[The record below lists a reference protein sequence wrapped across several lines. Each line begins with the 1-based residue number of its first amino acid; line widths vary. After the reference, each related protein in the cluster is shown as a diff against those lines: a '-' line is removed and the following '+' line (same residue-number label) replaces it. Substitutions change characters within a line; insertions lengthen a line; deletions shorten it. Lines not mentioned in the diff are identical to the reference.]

1 MSGPLAGI
9 RIIDLSSTLMGPY
22 ASQFLG
28 DLGAEVIKVES
39 PQGDVVRDVGASK
52 NNKMGA
58 LFLNNNRS
66 KRSIQIDLKAEA
78 GRDVLL
84 RLIKQADVLMYNMR
98 PQAMERLNLGYE
110 QLKEINPRLI
120 YAGMHGFGAQGP
132 YADRPA
138 YDDLIQA
145 GSGLAHLFSY
155 RDPEGHPAYV
165 PNAISD
171 RVGALT
177 AVIAILSA
185 LCERSTSQQGQKIQ
199 VPMFEAMAHF
209 VLCDHLDGLSFEPP
223 LNQGG
228 YTRQLSAYRK
238 PYQTRDGYIGVLFY
252 TDAHWERF
260 FAATGRAESFAND
273 PRYAT
278 MESRQQHIDEI
289 YAELEAVFIQK
300 STQEWMDLL
309 IEADV
314 PAMPLHD
321 FQGLLNDPHLD
332 AVGFFKTQ
340 EHPTEGTLRTMKVP
354 INFSRTEPQPK
365 RLAPNL
371 GADTA
376 QILKDFG
383 LTDQELHSLAAQGVI
398 NSNQ

>member
-1 MSGPLAGI
+1 MAGPLKGI

-28 DLGAEVIKVES
+28 DLGAEVIKVE
-39 PQGDVVRDVGASK
+39 PPKGDVVRDVGASK
-52 NNKMGA
+52 NKGMGA

-66 KRSIQIDLKAEA
+66 KKSIQIDLKSEA
-78 GRDVLL
+78 GREVLL
-84 RLIKQADVLMYNMR
+84 RLIKQVDVLMYNMR
-98 PQAMERLNLGYE
+98 PQAMDRLDLSYE
-110 QLKEINPRLI
+110 ILSDLNPRLI
-120 YAGMHGFGAQGP
+120 YAGMHGFGAHGP
-132 YADRPA
+132 YSERPA

-155 RDPEGHPAYV
+155 RDPQQQPAYV

-185 LCERSTSQQGQKIQ
+185 LWERTISGKGQKLQI
-199 VPMFEAMAHF
+199 PMFESMAHF
-209 VLCDHLDGLSFEPP
+209 VLCDHLDGLSFVPP
-223 LNQGG
+223 LNEGG

-238 PYQTRDGYIGVLFY
+238 PYQTRDGFIGVLFY

-260 FAATGRAESFAND
+260 FEAIDRADDFSSD

-278 MESRQQHIDEI
+278 MESRQEHIDEI
-289 YAELEAVFIQK
+289 YAELESIFAQR
-300 STQEWMDLL
+300 SNQEWMELL

-321 FQGLLNDPHLD
+321 FQGLLNDPHLQ
-332 AVGFFKTQ
+332 AVGFFEQQ

-354 INFSRTEPQPK
+354 MIFSRTQPK
-365 RLAPNL
+365 PTHLAPNL

-376 QILKDFG
+376 QVLKEFG
-383 LTDQELHSLAAQGVI
+383 LTEAELQSLAAQGVI
-398 NSNQ
+398 NTN

>member
-1 MSGPLAGI
+1 
-9 RIIDLSSTLMGPY
+9 
-22 ASQFLG
+22 
-28 DLGAEVIKVES
+28 
-39 PQGDVVRDVGASK
+39 
-52 NNKMGA
+52 MGA

-84 RLIKQADVLMYNMR
+84 RLVKQADVLMYNMR

-223 LNQGG
+223 LNQRSEERRVGKESD
-228 YTRQLSAYRK
+228 THMS
-238 PYQTRDGYIGVLFY
+238 RDGYIGGLFY

-260 FAATGRAESFAND
+260 FAATGRGGWVSNE
-273 PRYAT
+273 PRYASL
-278 MESRQQHIDEI
+278 ESGQQTTGE
-289 YAELEAVFIQK
+289 K
-300 STQEWMDLL
+300 
-309 IEADV
+309 
-314 PAMPLHD
+314 
-321 FQGLLNDPHLD
+321 
-332 AVGFFKTQ
+332 
-340 EHPTEGTLRTMKVP
+340 
-354 INFSRTEPQPK
+354 
-365 RLAPNL
+365 
-371 GADTA
+371 
-376 QILKDFG
+376 
-383 LTDQELHSLAAQGVI
+383 
-398 NSNQ
+398 